1 MQRIWKAL
9 TLCSFILGLRRL
21 QSCPLW
27 NPSLM
32 SLGFLSTPWWRRMW
46 ALRSRTSG
54 LTSKGRFSWI
64 KRFLFFFLITG
75 NSCGLLWNSKQTLLK
90 PVLSCVISHCVRTK
104 VIFDQN
110 CFSSAWPF
118 KGFMRFFAEALLW
131 TPWEEDGSVGIPP
144 SWGVDERPEGLSE
157 GLHGKCFG
165 RGICSWWSLCDW
177 KRRAGKSLS
186 ISYEFGDKSTFPQ
199 C

>member
-1 MQRIWKAL
+1 MESSHTVFLYPWPQEAAELSSLKPQL
-9 TLCSFILGLRRL
+9 DELGV
-21 QSCPLW
+21 PLYAMVKEDVGTEVQ
-27 NPSLM
+27 NFRPYFK
-32 SLGFLSTPWWRRMW
+32 GEIFLDKKVP
-46 ALRSRTSG
+46 
-54 LTSKGRFSWI
+54 
-64 KRFLFFFLITG
+64 FFVLITG